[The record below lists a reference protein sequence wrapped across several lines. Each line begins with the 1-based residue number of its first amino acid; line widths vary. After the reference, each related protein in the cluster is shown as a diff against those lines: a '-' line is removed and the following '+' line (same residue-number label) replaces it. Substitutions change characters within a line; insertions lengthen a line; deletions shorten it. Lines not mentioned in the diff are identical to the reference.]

1 MERRLSPLHRM
12 SINERRFYLDD
23 DDDDPCSLAMASLYF
38 DPIWLGYNNEEISTM
53 LKEYD

>member
-1 MERRLSPLHRM
+1 M